1 MDLRY
6 QSIVSSQIS
15 IEIVYAG
22 IFIADVSTR
31 NLSLDNFNESSLL
44 VFLCNCQNNSQIV
57 ELVVLVL

>member
-1 MDLRY
+1 M
-6 QSIVSSQIS
+6 SSQIS

-44 VFLCNCQNNSQIV
+44 VFLCNCQNSSQIV